1 LSYDPSQDQYPQDQ
15 FGPTSSNQCLRLP
28 AHVKV
33 TFIGTEKD
41 CEILRSLTGKDMV
54 GMDSEWRPQMTKFDV
69 MRPALLQLSDENN
82 AYLIDLI
89 ALANSQVLD

>member
-1 LSYDPSQDQYPQDQ
+1 M
-15 FGPTSSNQCLRLP
+15 
-28 AHVKV
+28 VKV
-33 TFIGTEKD
+33 TFIGNEKD

-69 MRPALLQLSDENN
+69 MRPALLQLSDEQN